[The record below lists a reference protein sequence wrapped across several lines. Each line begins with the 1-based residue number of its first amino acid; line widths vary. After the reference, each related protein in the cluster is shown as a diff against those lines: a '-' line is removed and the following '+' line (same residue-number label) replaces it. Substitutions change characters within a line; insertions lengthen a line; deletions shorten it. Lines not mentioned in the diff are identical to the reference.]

1 MSIAEGIL
9 LASQSPRRRELIKLL
24 GLPVQ
29 AASAD
34 VDETPLPHEA
44 PAVYVRRLAAAKARA
59 LTHVLSGGRSA
70 ATPKV
75 EGRGSERQRT
85 ASAEPPTS
93 SQNALTPTPSPRGR
107 GAMRW
112 VVAADTAVVDGDE
125 ILGKPADAAEAA
137 AMLRRL
143 RGREH
148 AVLTG
153 VAVLDAATGRLETAV
168 ERTAVFMRAF
178 TDEEIAAYVAS
189 GDPMDKA
196 GAYAIQ
202 NRGFSPVARIEGCYA
217 NVVGLPL
224 CTLACMLRALGAS
237 PAENTPARC
246 TAALGYNCEGAF
258 PACGQ
263 TFGNAGP

>member
-1 MSIAEGIL
+1 MSTPEGIL

-29 AASAD
+29 AAAAN
-34 VDETPLPHEA
+34 VDETPLPNEA
-44 PAVYVRRLAAAKARA
+44 PADYVRRLAETKARA
-59 LTHVLSGGRSA
+59 LTHALSGFALSGESA
-70 ATPKV
+70 ATPEV
-75 EGRGSERQRT
+75 EGRESE
-85 ASAEPPTS
+85 
-93 SQNALTPTPSPRGR
+93 GR
-107 GAMRW
+107 GENDDVAPRW
-112 VVAADTAVVDGDE
+112 IVAADTAVVDGDE

-153 VAVLDAATGRLETAV
+153 VAVLDTATGRVETAV

-178 TDEEIAAYVAS
+178 TDDEIAAYVAS

-202 NRGFSPVARIEGCYA
+202 NRDFSPVARIEGCYA

-237 PAENTPARC
+237 PAANTPARC
-246 TAALGYNCEGAF
+246 TAALGYNCDGNY
-258 PACGQ
+258 PACHMV
-263 TFGNAGP
+263 A